1 MNLKFFCVFLIPVLV
16 TACSDIKA
24 TKYQDIS
31 DLEIPPEMVIVE
43 KPKVLIEDSEVIK
56 KTGLGKSVSLAGLGK
71 EHVIKIKKTFE
82 RSWAIVEQALK
93 LNEIEITDK
102 NRDEG
107 VFYVLFDP
115 DAKQAGSQITETI
128 TFFFFEDEY
137 VEAAYK
143 LTVVWRDSDTEV
155 TVELIDQVS
164 NDILDDGEDEFE
176 DTIDAGTKL
185 LKTLYKTIKDDLP
198 LD

>member
-1 MNLKFFCVFLIPVLV
+1 MNLKSFCVFLIPVLV
-16 TACSDIKA
+16 TACSDIKV
-24 TKYQDIS
+24 TKYQDTS
-31 DLEIPPEMVIVE
+31 DLETPPEMVIVE

-56 KTGLGKSVSLAGLGK
+56 NTGLGKNVSLAGLGK
-71 EHVIKIKKTFE
+71 EPVIKIKKTFE

-115 DAKQAGSQITETI
+115 DAKPAGSKITDTI

-143 LTVVWRDSDTEV
+143 LTVAWRDSDTEV

>member
-71 EHVIKIKKTFE
+71 EPVIKIKKTFE

-115 DAKQAGSQITETI
+115 DAKQAGSQITDTI

>member
-1 MNLKFFCVFLIPVLV
+1 MNLKFFCVFLILVLV
-16 TACSDIKA
+16 TACSDIKV

-31 DLEIPPEMVIVE
+31 DLEMPPEMVIVE

-71 EHVIKIKKTFE
+71 EPVIKIKKTFE

>member
-31 DLEIPPEMVIVE
+31 DLEMPPEMVIVE

-71 EHVIKIKKTFE
+71 EPVIKIKKTFE